1 MVYGSGKRCS
11 AATGGGSNCP
21 GAHMDRHPRRLPV
34 FLKLAQIRFPI
45 GAIASIAHRVSGVL
59 LFIALPVVAVLLDTS
74 LRDEAGFASVRDLI
88 SSPLAVVAAGVL
100 VWALVHHVLAGIR
113 HLLMDV
119 GIGGELER
127 ARASARLVLIAAPAL
142 AVFLL
147 FWGLS

>member
-1 MVYGSGKRCS
+1 
-11 AATGGGSNCP
+11 
-21 GAHMDRHPRRLPV
+21 MDRHPRRLPV
-34 FLKLAQIRFPI
+34 FLNLAQIRFPI

-142 AVFLL
+142 AVLL
-147 FWGLS
+147 LVWGLS

>member
-1 MVYGSGKRCS
+1 
-11 AATGGGSNCP
+11 
-21 GAHMDRHPRRLPV
+21 MDRHPRRLPV

-100 VWALVHHVLAGIR
+100 VWALVHHALAGIR

-147 FWGLS
+147 SWGLS

>member
-1 MVYGSGKRCS
+1 MMRSRLLLTFTFLLLFCS
-11 AATGGGSNCP
+11 AWTQ
-21 GAHMDRHPRRLPV
+21 D
-34 FLKLAQIRFPI
+34 
-45 GAIASIAHRVSGVL
+45 
-59 LFIALPVVAVLLDTS
+59 
-74 LRDEAGFASVRDLI
+74 VRTI
-88 SSPLAVVAAGVL
+88 EGRKYT
-100 VWALVHHVLAGIR
+100 VHHVLAGIR

>member
-1 MVYGSGKRCS
+1 
-11 AATGGGSNCP
+11 
-21 GAHMDRHPRRLPV
+21 MDRHPRRLPV

-100 VWALVHHVLAGIR
+100 VWALVHHVLAGVR

-119 GIGGELER
+119 GVGSELVR
-127 ARASARLVLIAAPAL
+127 ARTSARLVLVAAPAL
-142 AVFLL
+142 TLVILV
-147 FWGLS
+147 WGLT

>member
-1 MVYGSGKRCS
+1 
-11 AATGGGSNCP
+11 
-21 GAHMDRHPRRLPV
+21 MDRHPRRLLV

-59 LFIALPVVAVLLDTS
+59 LFIALPVLAVLLDAS

>member
-1 MVYGSGKRCS
+1 M
-11 AATGGGSNCP
+11 
-21 GAHMDRHPRRLPV
+21 
-34 FLKLAQIRFPI
+34 
-45 GAIASIAHRVSGVL
+45 
-59 LFIALPVVAVLLDTS
+59 
-74 LRDEAGFASVRDLI
+74 
-88 SSPLAVVAAGVL
+88 
-100 VWALVHHVLAGIR
+100 HHVLAGIR

>member
-1 MVYGSGKRCS
+1 ME
-11 AATGGGSNCP
+11 
-21 GAHMDRHPRRLPV
+21 RHSRRLPV
-34 FLKLAQIRFPI
+34 FLNLAQIRFPI

-100 VWALVHHVLAGIR
+100 VRALVHHVLAGIR

-119 GIGGELER
+119 GVGSELAR
-127 ARASARLVLIAAPAL
+127 ARTSARLVLVAASAL
-142 AVFLL
+142 ALL
-147 FWGLS
+147 LLVWGLT

>member
-1 MVYGSGKRCS
+1 
-11 AATGGGSNCP
+11 
-21 GAHMDRHPRRLPV
+21 MDRHPRRLPV
-34 FLKLAQIRFPI
+34 FLNLAQIRFPI

-113 HLLMDV
+113 HLLRDV
-119 GIGGELER
+119 GIGGELES
-127 ARASARLVLIAAPAL
+127 ARASARLVLFAAPAL
-142 AVFLL
+142 ALL
-147 FWGLS
+147 LLVWGLS

>member
-1 MVYGSGKRCS
+1 
-11 AATGGGSNCP
+11 
-21 GAHMDRHPRRLPV
+21 MDRYSRRLPV
-34 FLKLAQIRFPI
+34 FLNLAQIRFPI

-59 LFIALPVVAVLLDTS
+59 LFIALPVLAVLLDTS

-142 AVFLL
+142 AVLL
-147 FWGLS
+147 LVWGLS

>member
-1 MVYGSGKRCS
+1 M
-11 AATGGGSNCP
+11 
-21 GAHMDRHPRRLPV
+21 
-34 FLKLAQIRFPI
+34 
-45 GAIASIAHRVSGVL
+45 L

>member
-1 MVYGSGKRCS
+1 
-11 AATGGGSNCP
+11 
-21 GAHMDRHPRRLPV
+21 MDRYSRRLPV
-34 FLKLAQIRFPI
+34 FLNLAQIRFPI
-45 GAIASIAHRVSGVL
+45 GAIASIAHRVAGVL

-127 ARASARLVLIAAPAL
+127 ARADDAQGLHRSTARGQGERRHGLGDGHARLR
-142 AVFLL
+142 
-147 FWGLS
+147 G

>member
-1 MVYGSGKRCS
+1 
-11 AATGGGSNCP
+11 
-21 GAHMDRHPRRLPV
+21 MDRHPRRLPV

-119 GIGGELER
+119 GVGSELAT
-127 ARASARLVLIAAPAL
+127 ARASARLVLVAAPAL
-142 AVFLL
+142 ALL
-147 FWGLS
+147 ILVWGLT

>member
-1 MVYGSGKRCS
+1 
-11 AATGGGSNCP
+11 
-21 GAHMDRHPRRLPV
+21 MDRHPRRLPV

-119 GIGGELER
+119 GIGSELER

>member
-1 MVYGSGKRCS
+1 
-11 AATGGGSNCP
+11 
-21 GAHMDRHPRRLPV
+21 MDRYSRRLPV
-34 FLKLAQIRFPI
+34 FLNLAQIRFPI

-59 LFIALPVVAVLLDTS
+59 LFIALPVVSVLLDTS